1 MKAERATDMAG
12 NNFGKMIGAAIADT
26 VNKKERS
33 YEEAK
38 EYATKI
44 IDDMAAADLTYS
56 DAARILRI
64 ATDEVGN
71 RMRSEKVKASQ

>member
-1 MKAERATDMAG
+1 MA
-12 NNFGKMIGAAIADT
+12 K
-26 VNKKERS
+26 NKEHS

-44 IDDMAAADLTYS
+44 IDDMATTGLTYG
-56 DAARILRI
+56 DAARVLRI
-64 ATDEVGN
+64 ASDEIGN